1 MIKFKVCCIR
11 SVKEAE
17 LAIRYGA
24 SAIGLVSAMPSG
36 PGPIPEEKIAEIA
49 ATVPSYIDTFLL
61 TSLQRADEII
71 EQHRRCGTTTI
82 QIVDELLHGTYDDIR
97 SALPEIKIVQVLHV
111 GSEKSIEEAR
121 GIAPRVDA
129 ILLDSGNPTAK
140 VKTLGGTGNVHDW
153 DVSRR
158 IVESVSVPVYLAG
171 GLNPGNA
178 AEAIRTVQ
186 PFALDICSGLRT
198 DDQLDEEKLRAFVD
212 AIKSY

>member
-1 MIKFKVCCIR
+1 MVKFKVCCIQ

-36 PGPIPEEKIAEIA
+36 PGPISEEKIAEIA
-49 ATVPSYIDTFLL
+49 AAVPSYIDTFLL
-61 TSLQRADEII
+61 TSLQSATSII
-71 EQHRRCGTTTI
+71 EQHRRCGTSTI
-82 QIVDELLHGTYDDIR
+82 QVVDELLHGTYNDIR
-97 SALPEIKIVQVLHV
+97 SALPGIKLVQVIHV
-111 GSEKSIEEAR
+111 DGDESIEKAR
-121 GIAPRVDA
+121 GIAPHVDT
-129 ILLDSGNPTAK
+129 ILLDSGNPSAK

-153 DVSRR
+153 DISSR
-158 IVESVSVPVYLAG
+158 IVESVSAPVYLAG

-186 PFALDICSGLRT
+186 PYALDVCSGLRT
-198 DDQLDEEKLRAFVD
+198 NDQLDEKKLHTFVD